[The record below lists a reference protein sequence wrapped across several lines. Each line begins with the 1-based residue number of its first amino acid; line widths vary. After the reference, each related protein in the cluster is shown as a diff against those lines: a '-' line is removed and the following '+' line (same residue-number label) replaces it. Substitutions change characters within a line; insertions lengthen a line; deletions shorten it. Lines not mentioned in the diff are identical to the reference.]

1 MDRSGAYAARWVA
14 KSLVHAGL
22 CKRCLVQLSYAIGI
36 SEPLSI
42 SIDTY
47 GSGKL
52 SNAELL
58 KIIRENF
65 DLRPGAIIRDLGLKN
80 PIFENTACYGHF
92 GREEFSWEQP
102 KKLKI

>member
-14 KSLVHAGL
+14 KSLVHAGF